1 VRELTHSRSFLV
13 ISPFNTWPGT
23 RFECSPDDTI
33 LAFQKILHE
42 ANIDAPIRWPRG
54 RDIMAACG
62 QLRTASLQASAAAA
76 ASNPTATPTTSTMSA
91 NEMNKLLDS
100 FTA

>member
-1 VRELTHSRSFLV
+1 MSSD
-13 ISPFNTWPGT
+13 N
-23 RFECSPDDTI
+23 TI

-62 QLRTASLQASAAAA
+62 QLRTASQKASAA
-76 ASNPTATPTTSTMSA
+76 TTSTSAPAATMSA
-91 NEMNKLLDS
+91 KEMNDLLES
-100 FTA
+100 FSP

>member
-1 VRELTHSRSFLV
+1 VSS
-13 ISPFNTWPGT
+13 
-23 RFECSPDDTI
+23 DDTI

-62 QLRTASLQASAAAA
+62 QLRTASQKSSAVGAAA
-76 ASNPTATPTTSTMSA
+76 TTSAPAATMSA
-91 NEMNKLLDS
+91 KEMNDLLES
-100 FTA
+100 FSP